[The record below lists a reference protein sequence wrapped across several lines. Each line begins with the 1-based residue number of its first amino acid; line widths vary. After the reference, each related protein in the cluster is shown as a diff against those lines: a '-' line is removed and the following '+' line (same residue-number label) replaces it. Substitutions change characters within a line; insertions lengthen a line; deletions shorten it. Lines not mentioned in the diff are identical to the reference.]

1 MDRQIGRILDAL
13 EASGQAENTYIF
25 FTADH
30 GLALGHHGLFGKQ
43 NLYDHS
49 VRVPFVAVGPGI
61 EANAK
66 LSAPIYLQDVMPTT
80 LDLAGVAKPDHVDFH
95 SLMPLL
101 RGETSAS
108 AYGSIY
114 GAYLELQRS
123 ITMEG
128 YKLILYPKAQKARL
142 YHLEEDPLEMEDLS
156 QRRRERPR
164 MRRLFSQLLAL
175 QQSLGDSLPLENVFT
190 F

>member
-1 MDRQIGRILDAL
+1 MLQRIAL
-13 EASGQAENTYIF
+13 FVKRSNLTTHAAAAFYSN
-25 FTADH
+25 FT
-30 GLALGHHGLFGKQ
+30 
-43 NLYDHS
+43 
-49 VRVPFVAVGPGI
+49 
-61 EANAK
+61 
-66 LSAPIYLQDVMPTT
+66 
-80 LDLAGVAKPDHVDFH
+80 DLTEIHV
-95 SLMPLL
+95 
-101 RGETSAS
+101 
-108 AYGSIY
+108 
-114 GAYLELQRS
+114 LQRS

-156 QRRRERPR
+156 QRPRERSR